1 MSRAQDLVTQ
11 VLETVGDRAEA
22 GAYARTG
29 TSALT
34 RFANSF
40 IHQNVSDDVADVH
53 LTVSL
58 GGKVAS
64 GSTTSGTAEGLSLL
78 VERTIATAS
87 DQTIDEGFPGFGGP
101 VDPPELDLY
110 DEATAE
116 ADPAARAEVVKSF
129 VDAGDGL
136 LAAGMCETMAFHD
149 AYANTSGRRIHGRS
163 TKAIL
168 DGIHQ
173 TSSTAGS
180 GHSAGRGLG
189 DVEARSAG
197 RQAATRARMG
207 EHAFDTKPGEY
218 EVVLAPEATATIAEF
233 LSEYGFNGK
242 AYNEGQSFV
251 ELGESRFDESVEL
264 FDDISEPRAM
274 GMPFDAEG
282 TPRARL
288 DLITAGSTP
297 SIVHDRRSGLGAGS
311 ASTGH
316 AALAGESWS
325 GEPATRNLFL
335 GDGALSEDDLIG
347 QVDRGI
353 YVATFN
359 YCRVLDPKTVVV
371 TGLTRN
377 GTFMIE
383 NGAITGAV
391 TNLRF
396 TQSFIDAL
404 SQGNVRGIG
413 RNGRFA
419 NAENEVGVVHAPS
432 LHLGSWNFTGG
443 ADG

>member
-1 MSRAQDLVTQ
+1 MSKSQDLVTQ
-11 VLETVGDRAEA
+11 VLEIVGDRAEA
-22 GAYARTG
+22 GVYARTG

-53 LTVSL
+53 LTISL

-64 GSTTSGTAEGLSLL
+64 GSTTSVSPEGLGSL
-78 VERTIATAS
+78 VERTIASAS
-87 DQTIDEGFPGFGGP
+87 DQSTDETFPGFGGP
-101 VDPPELDLY
+101 VDPPKADLF
-110 DEATAE
+110 DEATAA
-116 ADPAARAEVVKSF
+116 ADPAARAEVVKTF
-129 VDAGDGL
+129 VDAGKGL

-173 TSSTAGS
+173 TSTTAGS

-189 DVEARSAG
+189 DIAAQSAG
-197 RQAATRARMG
+197 EQAAARARMG
-207 EHAFDTKPGEY
+207 EQPFDTKPGEY
-218 EVVLAPEATATIAEF
+218 EVVLAPEAMATIAEF
-233 LSEYGFNGK
+233 LSAYGFNGK

-251 ELGESRFDESVEL
+251 NLGESRFDESIQL
-264 FDDISEPRAM
+264 FDDIFESRAM

-288 DLITAGSTP
+288 DLIVDGSTP
-297 SIVHDRRSGLGAGS
+297 SLVHDRRSGLVAES
-311 ASTGH
+311 QTTGH

-325 GEPATRNLFL
+325 GEPATRNLFI
-335 GDGALSEDDLIG
+335 GDGELSEDSLIA
-347 QVDRGI
+347 QVERGI

-383 NGAITGAV
+383 NGVITGAV

-404 SQGNVRGIG
+404 GQGNVGGVG

-419 NAENEVGVVHAPS
+419 NAESEPGVVHAPS
-432 LHLGSWNFTGG
+432 AHLRSWNFTGG
-443 ADG
+443 AAG